1 MERYGGLSIVFLV
14 AGSAYGLSL
23 LNPVF
28 DPLVIAIIIG
38 ILVSNL
44 LEGREWLIKGT
55 STAIRIFLP
64 VGIATYGFQLKAKIG
79 LDYRDAL
86 MVLTV
91 FAMIFFL
98 TFLLSRL
105 LKIKLS
111 AAILLAIGSSI
122 CGASAIAVTSS
133 AINADEKDTSSSVLS
148 IMTAGLLLMI
158 FYLMLPEFVS
168 LGQEKLSFLF
178 GSTLP
183 MLGLVKVIAS
193 NLDTEYYNRALAI
206 KYFRIFT
213 LFFMVPVAMAIARIE
228 GKKIRIPV
236 FMWFF
241 FVFVL
246 LANIVI
252 IPDNIDN
259 ILSMFSGLCLTITLS
274 AIGLQTS
281 LDSVSTLGFRVFM
294 VPVFAILIIALSV
307 IVFF

>member
-1 MERYGGLSIVFLV
+1 MERYGGLSIVFIV

-23 LNPVF
+23 LSPVF

-64 VGIATYGFQLKAKIG
+64 IGIATYGFQLKAKIG

-86 MVLTV
+86 MVMMV

-105 LKIKLS
+105 LKIKLT
-111 AAILLAIGSSI
+111 ATILLATGSSV
-122 CGASAIAVTSS
+122 CGASAIAVASS
-133 AINADEKDTSSSVLS
+133 AIHAEEQDTSSSVLS
-148 IMTAGLLLMI
+148 IMTAGLLLMV
-158 FYLMLPEFVS
+158 FYLMLPEFIR

-183 MLGLVKVIAS
+183 MLGLVKVISS
-193 NLDTEYYNRALAI
+193 NLDTEYYQRALAI

-213 LFFMVPVAMAIARIE
+213 LFFMVPVAMALAKIE

-241 FVFVL
+241 FVFVVM
-246 LANIVI
+246 ANIINV
-252 IPDNIDN
+252 PETID
-259 ILSMFSGLCLTITLS
+259 ITLSRFSGLCLTITLS

-281 LDSVSTLGFRVFM
+281 LDSVSNLGFRVFL
-294 VPVFAILIIALSV
+294 VPVFSILMVALTV
-307 IVFF
+307 ILFF